1 MGNNLIIRATYLVIT
16 LSLFISLRSVASAA
30 SADVAVPLAIG
41 ETFVIQSAVLNEARR
56 INIYIPPG
64 YSENPN
70 SKVPVIYMPDGGIT
84 EDFLHIAGL
93 VEVLVNNGTMT
104 QHLLV
109 GIENTQRRRDMTGPT
124 ENQTD
129 KNIAPIVG
137 GSAEFRRFIRE
148 ELKPAISRRYRVTDD
163 SSIVGESLAGL
174 FVIETFLVD
183 PELFNDFIAIDPSL
197 YWNDEWLVK
206 NTGALL
212 ASRAHRKTKL
222 YITSSSDGNPDTVR
236 DFVNVLAKAAPA
248 GVIWHYE
255 SMPEEKHSTI
265 YHPAALKAFR
275 KEFGTNTNINK

>member
-1 MGNNLIIRATYLVIT
+1 MRARATYSAI
-16 LSLFISLRSVASAA
+16 SLLLCVSLRSVAAPA
-30 SADVAVPLAIG
+30 SVDEAVPLAIG
-41 ETFVIQSAVLNEARR
+41 ETFVIQSTVLNEARR

-64 YSENPN
+64 YGENPN
-70 SKVPVIYMPDGGIT
+70 SRVPVIYMPDGGMA

-93 VEVLVNNGTMT
+93 VEVLVNNGTME

-137 GSAEFRRFIRE
+137 GSAEFRRFIRD
-148 ELKPAISRRYRVTDD
+148 ELKPAISRRYRINND

-183 PELFNDFIAIDPSL
+183 PELFNSFIAIDPSL
-197 YWNDEWLVK
+197 YWNNEWLVK
-206 NTGALL
+206 NTEALL
-212 ASRAHRKTKL
+212 TSRAHRKTKL

-236 DFVNVLAKAAPA
+236 HFVSELAKAAPA
-248 GVIWHYE
+248 DVIWHYE
-255 SMPEEKHSTI
+255 NMPEEKHSTI

-275 KEFGTNTNINK
+275 KIFGTDTDIEYRH